1 MAIDATTMGATST
14 TTTQQSTAGSSTLD
28 PQAFLQLLITQLT
41 HQDPSSPMDSTQI
54 MTQTTQLASMQALT
68 TLTDYQREEFA
79 LQMRSAGAALLG
91 QQITWTGADGASQQG
106 VVTGVSYSGS
116 TPVVQVG
123 DQQVALDAVES
134 VTSTQA

>member
-1 MAIDATTMGATST
+1 MAIDATTLGT
-14 TTTQQSTAGSSTLD
+14 TPAATTQQSTAGSSTLD
-28 PQAFLQLLITQLT
+28 SQAFLQLLITQLT

-54 MTQTTQLASMQALT
+54 MTQTTQLASMQSLT

-79 LQMRSAGAALLG
+79 LQMRTAGAALLG
-91 QQITWTGADGASQQG
+91 QQITWTGADGASNTG

-116 TPVVQVG
+116 TPLVQVG

>member
-1 MAIDATTMGATST
+1 MPIDVTALGAAS
-14 TTTQQSTAGSSTLD
+14 TTQQPTAAHSSTLD
-28 PQAFLQLLITQLT
+28 SQGFLKLLITQLT

-54 MTQTTQLASMQALT
+54 MTQTTQLASMEALT
-68 TLTDYQREEFA
+68 TLTDYSREQFA

-106 VVTGVSYSGS
+106 IVTGVSYAGA

-123 DQQVALDAVES
+123 DQQVALDAVAS